1 MSQAVKVGIFMAIG
15 LVALAVLILK
25 VEDIRLF
32 GPRGQ
37 RIAAQF
43 DSVAGLDAQA
53 PVRVA
58 GVRIGQVE
66 EIQLEGR
73 AARVTLLLEEPIDL
87 RRGAAARIA
96 TVSLLGDKYIELDP
110 GDPTSPPLPEGT
122 VLQGTTPVSFDD
134 ALAKL
139 NELAGSL
146 AGEPGAEGGVP
157 ALMGSLRQTS
167 DTIRL
172 LVEANQ
178 RQVDA
183 TVANFQQFSA
193 TLARELP
200 HLAGQI
206 EQVLTRVD
214 GILAENREVLA
225 GSLENIERV
234 TGSMQASVDNLNT
247 ITGGLARGEGTLGKL
262 LTSDE
267 AHTELVSTLDS
278 IQGGVNSLGETF
290 GRINRIKLDLAMDSY
305 YLEDPEEYR
314 NGFSI
319 DVRPSEE
326 RFYRIGL
333 VDDPRGRTKRRTE
346 VVTVIQ
352 PDGSSETTTTEFV
365 TTRDELTFNAQ
376 FGFDFG
382 PASLRAGLFEST
394 GGGGIDYG
402 LIDDRLRLS
411 LDLFDFNRQDDL
423 EELDPRL
430 RLTGRWSLNPHLY
443 LLGGVDDLL
452 VSDRQSFFL
461 GGGVTWNDDDLKY
474 LMGSIPRF

>member
-1 MSQAVKVGIFMAIG
+1 MSQAVKVGIFMAVC
-15 LVALAVLILK
+15 LVALAVLIFK

-32 GPRGQ
+32 AGDGQ
-37 RIAAQF
+37 SIEARF

-53 PVRVA
+53 AVRVA
-58 GVRIGQVE
+58 GVRVGQVE
-66 EIQLEGR
+66 AIELEGR
-73 AARVTLLLEEPIDL
+73 AARVTLRLDEPIRL
-87 RRGAAARIA
+87 TRGAAAHIS

-110 GDPTSPPLPEGT
+110 GEPDAPPLPEGA
-122 VLQGTTPVSFDD
+122 VLEGTTPVSFDD

-139 NELAGSL
+139 NDLAGSL
-146 AGEPGAEGGVP
+146 AGEPGAKGGVP
-157 ALMGSLRQTS
+157 ALMSSLQQTS
-167 DTIRL
+167 DTIRV
-172 LVEANQ
+172 LVESNQ
-178 RQVDA
+178 RQVDS
-183 TVANFQQFSA
+183 TIANFEQFSA
-193 TLARELP
+193 TLSRELP
-200 HLAGQI
+200 RLANQI
-206 EQVLTRVD
+206 EHVLTQVD

-278 IQGGVNSLGETF
+278 IQGGVDSLGQTF
-290 GRINRIKLDLAMDSY
+290 GRINRIRLDLAMNSY
-305 YLEDPEEYR
+305 YLEDSEEFR

-319 DVRPSEE
+319 DIRPGDEQ
-326 RFYRIGL
+326 FYRVGL

-346 VVTVIQ
+346 KVTVIQ
-352 PDGSSETTTTEFV
+352 PDGSSETTTTEFEIV
-365 TTRDELTFNAQ
+365 RDDLTFDAQ

-394 GGGGIDYG
+394 GGGGLDY
-402 LIDDRLRLS
+402 RLLDERLKLS
-411 LDLFDFNRQDDL
+411 LDLFDFNREAEL

-430 RLTGRWSLNPHLY
+430 RLMGRWNLNRNLY

-452 VSDRQSFFL
+452 VSDQQSFFL

-474 LMGSIPRF
+474 LLGSIPSF